1 MAQSNKWEAEF
12 SPLKEK
18 STLLF
23 FFSAIVKGKIRVLIP
38 LFIDIFSLLI
48 DFPCKLQKTYFI
60 LKQRN
65 KKIRYETDNCTFL
78 SLPFCH

>member
-23 FFSAIVKGKIRVLIP
+23 FFSAIVKGKIRVLIT

-48 DFPCKLQKTYFI
+48 DFPCK
-60 LKQRN
+60 
-65 KKIRYETDNCTFL
+65 
-78 SLPFCH
+78 P